1 MKKILFTLI
10 VVLSFAMQGVA
21 QDYSAWLVER
31 DIKFQCSESD
41 AQDYPTI
48 SDIKWQSGILPK
60 GYVVFGYD
68 GIWDNGREII
78 DEYVYSYEY
87 DGSPICRYKKY
98 DLKRQAAYTYS
109 IPYEYGNGKV
119 YKLENGMSFKIVR
132 FKPNGKAKF
141 GYSTETRKFVNSQ
154 NCYVLIVMNS
164 TGAVELSF
172 IMNKTIAGFEDAY
185 LVSYD
190 KPMKVNK
197 NGTLLTSCT
206 IVPNECTLGLRVR
219 WVIGENRLILY
230 SEGSQEGTS
239 KVLAEACGNYY
250 VAPTYKVLNP
260 PVTDRG
266 LYDVKGPVKTIKE
279 DKGGDYPDV
288 VKFTKTGKVSTSK
301 KDIAKRDQTGR
312 LLELRT
318 YDKRFS
324 SEYVSC
330 YNIAAWEYDISGNIA
345 YHQEGTNCSDYI
357 SSGIIY
363 EYDNDRNVITE
374 IVPIEGG
381 TSCTTEGTDTIIYKY
396 ISFDKYG
403 NWTKRECRNKGKLYD
418 DCNEYGESI
427 DEGKTTWHD
436 FTYIETCERE
446 YDDYGNWVTMTIKR
460 KAMDNKKD
468 NYYNYNPQVPDVV
481 WRSPKVET
489 RTRTITYYQNDM
501 GGYIVDPN

>member
-21 QDYSAWLVER
+21 QDCSAWLVER
-31 DIKFQCSESD
+31 DIEFQCSESV

-78 DEYVYSYEY
+78 DEYIYLSEH
-87 DGSPICRYKKY
+87 DGCPICRYKKY

-164 TGAVELSF
+164 TGAVELSC
-172 IMNKTIAGFEDAY
+172 IMNKSVAGYINAC

-190 KPMKVNK
+190 RPMKVNK

-206 IVPNECTLGLRVR
+206 IGPDESSGVLVG
-219 WVIGENRLILY
+219 WVIGENRLVLY
-230 SEGSQEGTS
+230 SEGAQEGTS

-260 PVTDRG
+260 PVADRG

-301 KDIAKRDQTGR
+301 RDITKRDQTGR

-324 SEYVSC
+324 SEGSFYG
-330 YNIAAWEYDISGNIA
+330 IDTWKYDASGNIIF
-345 YHQEGTNCSDYI
+345 YQGGHTYTDLGPEVKYK
-357 SSGIIY
+357 
-363 EYDNDRNVITE
+363 YDNNGNIIAESSYFETSGEQRIIEAIT
-374 IVPIEGG
+374 
-381 TSCTTEGTDTIIYKY
+381 YKY
-396 ISFDKYG
+396 MAFDEYG
-403 NWTKRECRNKGKLYD
+403 NWTKRECRNKGESYD
-418 DCNEYGESI
+418 PCDGE
-427 DEGKTTWHD
+427 TTRHD

-446 YDDYGNWVTMTIKR
+446 YDDYGNWETMTTIR
-460 KAMDNKKD
+460 KAADNSK
-468 NYYNYNPQVPDVV
+468 NNRYITPE
-481 WRSPKVET
+481 VET

>member
-21 QDYSAWLVER
+21 QDCSAWLVER
-31 DIKFQCSESD
+31 DIEFQCSESV

-48 SDIKWQSGILPK
+48 RDIKWQSGILPK
-60 GYVVFGYD
+60 GYVVFGSD

-78 DEYVYSYEY
+78 DEYIYSYEN
-87 DGSPICRYKKY
+87 DGYPICRYKKY

-164 TGAVELSF
+164 TGAVELSC
-172 IMNKTIAGFEDAY
+172 IMNKTNAGFTDAY
-185 LVSYD
+185 LMPYD
-190 KPMKVNK
+190 KPMKVSK

-206 IVPNECTLGLRVR
+206 IGPNECTLGLRVL
-219 WVIGENRLILY
+219 WIIEENRLVLY
-230 SEGSQEGTS
+230 SGRFQEGWDFNSGGS
-239 KVLAEACGNYY
+239 KILMKACDNYY

-260 PVTDRG
+260 PVTDRR
-266 LYDVKGPVKTIKE
+266 LYDVEGPVKTIK
-279 DKGGDYPDV
+279 KGYGGDDSNVVKFPSDL

-301 KDIAKRDQTGR
+301 KDIAKRDQKGR

-318 YDKRFS
+318 YDKGFS
-324 SEYVSC
+324 SEGSFYE
-330 YNIAAWEYDISGNIA
+330 IDTWKYDASGNIIF
-345 YHQEGTNCSDYI
+345 YQGGHTYTDLGPEVKYK
-357 SSGIIY
+357 
-363 EYDNDRNVITE
+363 YDNNGNIIAESSYFETSGEQRIIEAIT
-374 IVPIEGG
+374 
-381 TSCTTEGTDTIIYKY
+381 YKY
-396 ISFDKYG
+396 MAFDEYG
-403 NWTKRECRNKGKLYD
+403 NWIKRECRNKGESYD
-418 DCNEYGESI
+418 PCDGE
-427 DEGKTTWHD
+427 TTRHD

-446 YDDYGNWVTMTIKR
+446 YDEYGNWETMTTIR
-460 KAMDNKKD
+460 KAADNSK
-468 NYYNYNPQVPDVV
+468 NNRYITPE
-481 WRSPKVET
+481 VET